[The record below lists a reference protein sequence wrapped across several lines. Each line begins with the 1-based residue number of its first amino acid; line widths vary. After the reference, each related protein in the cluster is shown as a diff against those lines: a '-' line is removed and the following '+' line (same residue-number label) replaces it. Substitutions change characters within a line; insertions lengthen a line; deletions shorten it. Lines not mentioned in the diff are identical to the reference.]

1 MMASRSGNARVVRML
16 LARRAD
22 VNAAERGQGQ
32 TALMWAA
39 AERHP
44 DVVTTLIEGGADV
57 NARSLTWNEVVLPAG
72 GAGTNR
78 RNLTERTEGGFTPLL
93 FAAQQGDVESARRL
107 LAAGANVNDKAP
119 AGTSALVV
127 AAHGGHGKLS
137 EFLLDQGAD
146 PNLADAGYAAL
157 HVAILHR
164 NLQLVNALLAHG
176 ANPNV
181 PIMKPTPARRASRD
195 YALSLAM
202 TGGTPLWLAAYFKE
216 PDIMRALVAKGAN
229 ALVATPN
236 GKTVLMATLD
246 GRRVTE
252 DEPASASD
260 GAGNTIEALKL
271 ALGLG
276 TDVNAAD
283 TDGLTALHMA
293 AARGINAAIPLLAA
307 GGARLDVKNKKG
319 LTALAIADN
328 RGGFG
333 AETADLLR
341 QLGAKE

>member
-1 MMASRSGNARVVRML
+1 MKDELVFPV
-16 LARRAD
+16 
-22 VNAAERGQGQ
+22 
-32 TALMWAA
+32 
-39 AERHP
+39 
-44 DVVTTLIEGGADV
+44 
-57 NARSLTWNEVVLPAG
+57 SLSQEQVW
-72 GAGTNR
+72 
-78 RNLTERTEGGFTPLL
+78 
-93 FAAQQGDVESARRL
+93 
-107 LAAGANVNDKAP
+107 
-119 AGTSALVV
+119 
-127 AAHGGHGKLS
+127 
-137 EFLLDQGAD
+137 
-146 PNLADAGYAAL
+146 LAD
-157 HVAILHR
+157 
-164 NLQLVNALLAHG
+164 QLEPGSATY
-176 ANPNV
+176 NV
-181 PIMKPTPARRASRD
+181 PC
-195 YALSLAM
+195 
-202 TGGTPLWLAAYFKE
+202 
-216 PDIMRALVAKGAN
+216 LVR
-229 ALVATPN
+229 
-236 GKTVLMATLD
+236 LD